1 MKLKKIGK
9 KSIALSLVAIVSIS
23 MIGIG
28 AVITNGGLSNE
39 VQAEMETT
47 QAIELSISRDNG
59 NSGWQSDDHILFT
72 DVHSGETRT
81 FWIKTENHADATIIG
96 YPNITVTCDQGLG
109 WNGETLLDF
118 KYANGSTWENGQY
131 NGPWN
136 LIDSESYKKLSWNKV
151 CFYYGPPNG
160 PDGHPQVEFTPGM
173 TQVDKIEVTFADNAY
188 GDYTV
193 DIQVMPIPN

>member
-109 WNGETLLDF
+109 WSGDTLLDF
-118 KYANGSTWENGQY
+118 KSAIGDTIGDGLSGWDLITNGH
-131 NGPWN
+131 
-136 LIDSESYKKLSWNKV
+136 YKKLSWGKA

-193 DIQVMPIPN
+193 DIQVMPIPS